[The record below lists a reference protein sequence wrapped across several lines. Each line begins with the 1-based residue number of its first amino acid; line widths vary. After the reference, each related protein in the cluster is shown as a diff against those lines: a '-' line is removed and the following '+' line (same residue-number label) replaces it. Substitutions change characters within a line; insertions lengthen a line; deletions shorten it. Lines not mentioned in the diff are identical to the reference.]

1 MGKWRYMIQLR
12 KQQINLRIRLVTLQ
26 NQNIEN
32 LQNENELT
40 LLNKNL
46 RKSGNKTKIQIVK
59 TGDWNSQ

>member
-40 LLNKNL
+40 LLNKNM
-46 RKSGNKTKIQIVK
+46 RKSGNKTKVWIVK